1 METKYLWSIIDLLR
15 DELNIAS
22 DGINDLNDALK
33 DMQRENDS
41 LKDEAIKWNRKYNKL
56 ENEGSKPTFH

>member
-56 ENEGSKPTFH
+56 EDEGSKPKFH

>member
-41 LKDEAIKWNRKYNKL
+41 LKDEAIKWNRNYNKL
-56 ENEGSKPTFH
+56 ENEVSKLTFH

>member
-41 LKDEAIKWNRKYNKL
+41 LKDEAIKWNRKYN
-56 ENEGSKPTFH
+56 

>member
-15 DELNIAS
+15 DELSIAS

-33 DMQRENDS
+33 DMQRENNYRYIWMGRW
-41 LKDEAIKWNRKYNKL
+41 L
-56 ENEGSKPTFH
+56 